1 MKNPLTYTAITFIAL
16 ILLVLFLQT
25 LMVPLLGGIG
35 GSFGLRPQNHSC
47 IGITLKQNSID
58 WLPKGN
64 IEFNALLHFR
74 YYVPPQFSEKSYC
87 LGQDVWFGE

>member
-1 MKNPLTYTAITFIAL
+1 MKKLLKYTAITFIAL
-16 ILLVLFLQT
+16 ILLVLFLQI

-47 IGITLKQNSID
+47 IGIVLGQNFVG

-64 IEFNALLHFR
+64 IEFNTLLHFR
-74 YYVPPQFSEKSYC
+74 YYVPPQFSEGSYC